1 MAASVATIASAA
13 MRRATLTPGTTI
25 RRVRISSRSRSGSVA
40 PSVRPTASRSSQTR
54 SSERSEGVRSW

>member
-13 MRRATLTPGTTI
+13 MRSTTLRPGTTI
-25 RRVRISSRSRSGSVA
+25 LRARSSSRSRSRSVA